1 MTYLEKSL
9 ILRYI
14 RECDSIEKLVK
25 AYDSLPYK
33 SDNKNDCEVREAYRN
48 KVWEAYRNKLRNFY
62 GDFTLKES
70 SKKK

>member
-25 AYDSLPYK
+25 AYDTLPY
-33 SDNKNDCEVREAYRN
+33 NINNENDSE
-48 KVWEAYRNKLRNFY
+48 VWEAYRNKLSIFY